1 MMNFQF
7 CEFCDFFQFF
17 SFWRCPG
24 LDFLIFKPSR
34 FFDYFNVAS
43 LNFIHFLVS
52 FFKIRIGIRFRLAI
66 FLSSMSFYE
75 RFTSQRGT
83 TNGNCQSHIVQCVQ
97 STYMEH
103 GTNATVPTWMIEYSF
118 PFWNLQDSSTV
129 SNWSFV
135 EIYFRFLAFLFKI
148 DVVVVGIGLSIF
160 CSLMSL
166 KDSLTRTTRTTNKC
180 QIPVLTFNTRQN
192 RPSGKE
198 WVPRR
203 ARFQI
208 PVHSTRDKTNHYE
221 KNEYY
226 HANESDRKQ
235 IKVAQTRKPKLRWNS
250 SSIFLFFSHSRW
262 NSLIIF

>member
-103 GTNATVPTWMIEYSF
+103 GTNATVPTWMNEYSF
-118 PFWNLQDSSTV
+118 PFWNLQDSATV

-135 EIYFRFLAFLFKI
+135 EVFFRFLSFLFKI
-148 DVVVVGIGLSIF
+148 DVVVIVIVIDFQFFVLWCLRKIH
-160 CSLMSL
+160 SLGRL
-166 KDSLTRTTRTTNKC
+166 QRRRGRTNAK
-180 QIPVLTFNTRQN
+180 
-192 RPSGKE
+192 
-198 WVPRR
+198 
-203 ARFQI
+203 FQYL
-208 PVHSTRDKTNHYE
+208 HSTRDKTDLYE
-221 KNEYY
+221 KNEYHY
-226 HANESDRKQ
+226 AHDSKFQYIQHETKPTITKRMNTT
-235 IKVAQTRKPKLRWNS
+235 TRTSPIENK
-250 SSIFLFFSHSRW
+250 
-262 NSLIIF
+262 